1 MKRAMTS
8 LLGVTT
14 RNNGFAKKVQLEL
27 KRASR
32 YRTFISL
39 IIIDLS
45 SIGAF
50 EDNTSPILEDITMAV
65 RGNIRETDEAATLDG
80 NRIGLL
86 VPETSRQGAE
96 IAARR
101 IHEVVKSHLNGMGAL
116 NGTNPVRLE
125 IASFPDA
132 GGNRTVA
139 EFIEELAGT
148 ETA

>member
-1 MKRAMTS
+1 MTS
-8 LLGVTT
+8 LLGMTT
-14 RNNGFAKKVQLEL
+14 LNNGFAKKVQLEL

-45 SIGAF
+45 SLNSF
-50 EDNTSPILEDITMAV
+50 DEDTTPTLEELTTAV
-65 RGNIRETDEAATLDG
+65 RSNIRETDEAATLDG

-101 IHEVVKSHLNGMGAL
+101 IHEVVKTRLNGIVSL
-116 NGTNPVRLE
+116 NGTHPVRLE

>member
-1 MKRAMTS
+1 
-8 LLGVTT
+8 VTT

-45 SIGAF
+45 TMGALM
-50 EDNTSPILEDITMAV
+50 DDSTMLEDITTAI

-101 IHEVVKSHLNGMGAL
+101 IHEVVKGHVNGAAVTQ
-116 NGTNPVRLE
+116 NGTHPVRLE